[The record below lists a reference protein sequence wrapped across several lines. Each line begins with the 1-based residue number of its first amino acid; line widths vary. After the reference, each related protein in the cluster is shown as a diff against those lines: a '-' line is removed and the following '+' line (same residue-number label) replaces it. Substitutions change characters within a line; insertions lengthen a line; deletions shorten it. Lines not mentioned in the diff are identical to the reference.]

1 MNKTIGL
8 YQIVPMND
16 GYHYVL
22 IDDHGNHLLEHKA
35 ANVQKRLVFDSEE
48 AAQSYIDKYLDDGA
62 YKPEMYFCNIQYLPD
77 NIITDSEV
85 EV

>member
-1 MNKTIGL
+1 MSKTICL

-22 IDDHGNHLLEHKA
+22 IDDRGSHLLEHKA
-35 ANVQKRLVFDSEE
+35 ADVQKRLVFDSEG
-48 AAQSYIDKYLDDGA
+48 AAQSYIDKYLDGGA
-62 YKPEMYFCNIQYLPD
+62 YKPEMYSCNIQYLPD